1 MKYLFVTI
9 LVIFSLQVSA
19 QFGESDSKW
28 DASWIYLSDNPDNEY
43 GLYLFRK
50 VFQLD
55 ASPESFTIKVSAD
68 NRYKIYVNE
77 VLVSLGPVI
86 GDIKNWNYE
95 TVDLKPY
102 LKEGSNIIAA
112 KVWNEGAL
120 KPVFQFSKQTAFL
133 VQGTDELS
141 KTINTNTSWKCI
153 EDKSYTPIKQNV
165 RGYYAAG
172 AGEKIDMNYKVEGW
186 KKLNYDDSE
195 WSTPEGFVDRAF
207 VGFGFNT
214 RQGWAL
220 TPAMVPPMELTM
232 QRMNTT
238 RYANGIQVPDQFPSE
253 KEAFNVPANTNAKI
267 LLDQSFLTNA
277 YPTLLFSKGKNSTI
291 VITYSEGLYDANGAK
306 NNRNDIKG
314 KTISGRQD
322 TIISNGN
329 SNQNYTSLSW
339 RTYRYVQLEVKTK
352 DEPLVINDF
361 YGTFT
366 GYPFKLNANVEVDNS
381 EVNKILEIGWR
392 TARLCAVETYM
403 DCPYYERLQ
412 YIGDARIQM
421 MISYYNSGD
430 DRLAKYAL
438 SLWDNSRQPDGYTL
452 SRYPDTQGQV
462 IPPYSLWYVSA
473 LYDYMMMGNDRQ
485 FVKSKLL
492 GVRQILNYFMTHV
505 AEDGSLK
512 GVPGWNF
519 TDWVPSWNMGVAPMD
534 ENGNSSLLDLQLLLA
549 LQAAQK
555 LEETEGSQEYAQ
567 LYAALGRNMS
577 ATIQNKYWDKD
588 KGLYAD
594 TPMKKEFS
602 QHASTLAILA
612 DLTDDN
618 TTKDMALKMQNDTT
632 LTQASIYF
640 KYYLHRAMAKA
651 GFGDQY
657 LDWLDIW
664 RKNID
669 LGLTTW
675 GETSEVE
682 TTRSDCH
689 AWGSSPNVEIYRTV
703 LGIESA
709 APYFSKVK
717 IEPQLRDIKNI
728 KGVIPHPQGI
738 ISVDYSLN
746 KNKIKAII
754 NLPDKLSGV
763 FVWKGKT
770 IELKG
775 GENIIKL

>member
-9 LVIFSLQVSA
+9 FVIFSLQVSA
-19 QFGESDSKW
+19 QFGESDPKW

-55 ASPESFTIKVSAD
+55 ANPKSFTIKVSAD
-68 NRYKIYVNE
+68 NRYKLYVNE

-220 TPAMVPPMELTM
+220 TPAMVPPMELTL
-232 QRMNTT
+232 QRLTTT
-238 RYANGIQVPDQFPSE
+238 RYAKGVQVPDQFPSE
-253 KEAFNVPANTNAKI
+253 KKAFSVPANTTARI

-366 GYPFKLNANVEVDNS
+366 AYPFKLNANVEVDNS

-412 YIGDARIQM
+412 YIGDACIQM

-438 SLWDNSRQPDGYTL
+438 SL
-452 SRYPDTQGQV
+452 
-462 IPPYSLWYVSA
+462 
-473 LYDYMMMGNDRQ
+473 
-485 FVKSKLL
+485 
-492 GVRQILNYFMTHV
+492 
-505 AEDGSLK
+505 
-512 GVPGWNF
+512 
-519 TDWVPSWNMGVAPMD
+519 
-534 ENGNSSLLDLQLLLA
+534 
-549 LQAAQK
+549 
-555 LEETEGSQEYAQ
+555 
-567 LYAALGRNMS
+567 
-577 ATIQNKYWDKD
+577 
-588 KGLYAD
+588 
-594 TPMKKEFS
+594 
-602 QHASTLAILA
+602 
-612 DLTDDN
+612 
-618 TTKDMALKMQNDTT
+618 
-632 LTQASIYF
+632 
-640 KYYLHRAMAKA
+640 
-651 GFGDQY
+651 
-657 LDWLDIW
+657 
-664 RKNID
+664 
-669 LGLTTW
+669 
-675 GETSEVE
+675 
-682 TTRSDCH
+682 
-689 AWGSSPNVEIYRTV
+689 
-703 LGIESA
+703 
-709 APYFSKVK
+709 
-717 IEPQLRDIKNI
+717 
-728 KGVIPHPQGI
+728 
-738 ISVDYSLN
+738 
-746 KNKIKAII
+746 
-754 NLPDKLSGV
+754 
-763 FVWKGKT
+763 
-770 IELKG
+770 
-775 GENIIKL
+775 